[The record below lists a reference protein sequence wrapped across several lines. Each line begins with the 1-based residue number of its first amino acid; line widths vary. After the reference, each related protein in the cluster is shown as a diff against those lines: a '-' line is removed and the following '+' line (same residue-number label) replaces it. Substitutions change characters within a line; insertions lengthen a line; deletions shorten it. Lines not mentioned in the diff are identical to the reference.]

1 MAYQL
6 WLQQQQRE
14 IPKVCG
20 LDLALLSHSCNK
32 NVTPELCLSKVVLFL
47 NLRIALASTGR
58 NCSYQN
64 TSRKLGITM
73 LSGWLFSQYVTRT
86 WGDSKQWAILQL
98 FIQKMLTQI
107 ARPLVFVLCAMVV
120 FICKNVQERIAIS
133 VTWFQLD
140 VNQLLKD
147 VHLWMRLCDSHV
159 ISSCSMLVL
168 TSQYRKFVHAKADFL
183 KLRNRLV

>member
-73 LSGWLFSQYVTRT
+73 LSG
-86 WGDSKQWAILQL
+86 
-98 FIQKMLTQI
+98 
-107 ARPLVFVLCAMVV
+107 
-120 FICKNVQERIAIS
+120 
-133 VTWFQLD
+133 
-140 VNQLLKD
+140 
-147 VHLWMRLCDSHV
+147 
-159 ISSCSMLVL
+159 
-168 TSQYRKFVHAKADFL
+168 
-183 KLRNRLV
+183 